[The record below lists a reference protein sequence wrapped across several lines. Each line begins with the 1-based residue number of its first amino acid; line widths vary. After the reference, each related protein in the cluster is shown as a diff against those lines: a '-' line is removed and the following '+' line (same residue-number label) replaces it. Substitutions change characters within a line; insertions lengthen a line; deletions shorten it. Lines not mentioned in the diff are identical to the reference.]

1 MPKVWASVAAARA
14 YPPIVRSPETSATL
28 IVVPTDTTQSPF
40 KARRKKIDM
49 NVTFIGIG
57 AIGLPMALQIQRA
70 GHEVTGVDVS
80 DTVIAN
86 AKSSGIEAVS
96 NFSDAP
102 SADVVV
108 VMVATPDQ
116 LAGLV
121 AKVSDS
127 VHGQLW
133 LIMST
138 VGPQSVR
145 DQGELLRRAGARV
158 VDAPVTGGVARA
170 KTGELVIFAAGAP
183 SDVTSATPVLE
194 AMGTVRATGERL
206 GDGQSIKV
214 VNQHL
219 CSVHIVAA
227 AEALSLARS
236 LGLDPS
242 VVLKLVEKGAAGS
255 WMLSD
260 RGPRML
266 AGTDVEVT
274 SAINIFV
281 KDSGLVASAGQ
292 TCGAQLPLLSIAHQR
307 FCSAAEA
314 GLGLRDDSRVIE
326 TWN

>member
-1 MPKVWASVAAARA
+1 MK
-14 YPPIVRSPETSATL
+14 
-28 IVVPTDTTQSPF
+28 
-40 KARRKKIDM
+40 
-49 NVTFIGIG
+49 VTFIGVG
-57 AIGLPMALQIQRA
+57 AIGLPMALRIQRA
-70 GHEVTGVDVS
+70 GHQVTGVDVS
-80 DTVIAN
+80 ETVIAN
-86 AKSSGIEAVS
+86 ATSNGIVTVNGFSEAP
-96 NFSDAP
+96 A
-102 SADVVV
+102 ADVVV

-121 AKVSDS
+121 GRVAGS
-127 VHGQLW
+127 VRGQLW

-138 VGPQSVR
+138 VGPHSVR
-145 DQGELLRRAGARV
+145 EQGDLLQRAGARV

-170 KTGELVIFAAGAP
+170 RTGELVIFASGAP
-183 SDVTSATPVLE
+183 EDVASATPVLE
-194 AMGTVRATGERL
+194 AMGSVRITGQRL

-236 LGLDPS
+236 LGLDPAT
-242 VVLKLVEKGAAGS
+242 VLQLVEKGAAGS

-260 RGPRML
+260 RGPRMV
-266 AGTDVEVT
+266 AGSDVEVT

-281 KDSGLVASAGQ
+281 KDSGLVASAGEAS
-292 TCGAQLPLLSIAHQR
+292 GVQLPLLAIAHER
-307 FCSAAEA
+307 FCRAAEA

>member
-1 MPKVWASVAAARA
+1 VGVALKEETMKV
-14 YPPIVRSPETSATL
+14 I
-28 IVVPTDTTQSPF
+28 
-40 KARRKKIDM
+40 
-49 NVTFIGIG
+49 FIGVG
-57 AIGLPMALQIQRA
+57 AIGLPMALQVQRA

-86 AKSSGIEAVS
+86 AKSSGIATVS
-96 NFSDAP
+96 NYVDAP
-102 SADVVV
+102 AADLVV

-121 AKVSDS
+121 GRVTEDS
-127 VHGQLW
+127 VRGQLW
-133 LIMST
+133 VIMST

-145 DQGELLRRAGARV
+145 EQGEALQQAGARV

-170 KTGELVIFAAGAP
+170 RTGELVIFAAGAP
-183 SDVTSATPVLE
+183 SDVASATPVLE
-194 AMGTVRATGERL
+194 AMGIVRVTGRKL

-219 CSVHIVAA
+219 CSVHIAAA

-236 LGLDPS
+236 LGLDPAT
-242 VVLKLVEKGAAGS
+242 VLRLVEKGAAGS

-260 RGPRML
+260 RGPRMV

-281 KDSGLVASAGQ
+281 KDSGLVASAGEA
-292 TCGAQLPLLSIAHQR
+292 CGAQLPLLAIAHER
-307 FCSAAEA
+307 FCRAADA

-326 TWN
+326 TWDD

>member
-1 MPKVWASVAAARA
+1 MK
-14 YPPIVRSPETSATL
+14 
-28 IVVPTDTTQSPF
+28 
-40 KARRKKIDM
+40 
-49 NVTFIGIG
+49 VTFIGVG
-57 AIGLPMALQIQRA
+57 AIGLPMALQLQRA

-80 DTVIAN
+80 DVVIAT
-86 AKSSGIEAVS
+86 ARSSGIETVTY
-96 NFSDAP
+96 FSEAP
-102 SADVVV
+102 NPDVVV

-121 AKVSDS
+121 GRITGS
-127 VHGQLW
+127 VRGQLW

-145 DQGELLRRAGARV
+145 EQGEVLRRAGARV

-170 KTGELVIFAAGAP
+170 RTGELVIFAAGAP
-183 SDVTSATPVLE
+183 NDVTSAAPILD
-194 AMGTVRATGERL
+194 AMGTVRVTGERL

-219 CSVHIVAA
+219 CSVHLAAA

-236 LGLDPS
+236 LGLDPAT
-242 VVLKLVEKGAAGS
+242 VLRLVETGAAGS

-266 AGTDVEVT
+266 AGNDVAVT
-274 SAINIFV
+274 SAVNIFV
-281 KDSGLVASAGQ
+281 KDSGLVASAGES
-292 TCGAQLPLLSIAHQR
+292 CGAQLPLLSIAHER
-307 FCSAAEA
+307 FCRAAEA

-326 TWN
+326 TWK

>member
-1 MPKVWASVAAARA
+1 MK
-14 YPPIVRSPETSATL
+14 
-28 IVVPTDTTQSPF
+28 
-40 KARRKKIDM
+40 
-49 NVTFIGIG
+49 VTFVGVG
-57 AIGLPMALQIQRA
+57 AIGLPMALRIKNA

-80 DTVIAN
+80 AAVIAN
-86 AKSSGIEAVS
+86 ATSSGIETVN
-96 NFSDAP
+96 NFANAP
-102 SADVVV
+102 RADVVV

-121 AKVSDS
+121 ARVSGL
-127 VHGQLW
+127 VQGQLW

-145 DQGELLRRAGARV
+145 DQGEVLQRGGARV

-170 KTGELVIFAAGAP
+170 RTGELVIFAAGDPGDIANAAP
-183 SDVTSATPVLE
+183 ILK
-194 AMGTVRATGERL
+194 AMGTVRVTGQRL

-219 CSVHIVAA
+219 CSVHIAAA

-236 LGLDPS
+236 LGLDPAT
-242 VVLKLVEKGAAGS
+242 VLEFVEKGAAGS

-274 SAINIFV
+274 STINIFV
-281 KDSGLVASAGQ
+281 KDSGLAMAAGES
-292 TCGAQLPLLSIAHQR
+292 CGAQLPLLTIAHER
-307 FCSAAEA
+307 FCRAADA

>member
-1 MPKVWASVAAARA
+1 V
-14 YPPIVRSPETSATL
+14 
-28 IVVPTDTTQSPF
+28 
-40 KARRKKIDM
+40 KI
-49 NVTFIGIG
+49 TFIGVG
-57 AIGLPMALQIQRA
+57 AIGLPMALQIKHA

-80 DTVIAN
+80 TAVIVN
-86 AKSSGIEAVS
+86 ATSSGIETV
-96 NFSDAP
+96 NDFSDAP
-102 SADVVV
+102 RADVVV

-116 LAGLV
+116 LAGLIGQV
-121 AKVSDS
+121 AES
-127 VHGQLW
+127 VEGQLW

-145 DQGELLRRAGARV
+145 EQGEILRRAGAHV

-170 KTGELVIFAAGAP
+170 RTGELVIFAAGEPA
-183 SDVTSATPVLE
+183 DLALAAPVLE
-194 AMGTVRATGERL
+194 AIGIVRVTGQRL

-236 LGLDPS
+236 LGLDPAT
-242 VVLKLVEKGAAGS
+242 VLKFVEKGAAGS

-260 RGPRML
+260 RGPRMV

-274 SAINIFV
+274 STINIFV
-281 KDSGLVASAGQ
+281 KDSGLVMSAGDS
-292 TCGAQLPLLSIAHQR
+292 CGAELPLLSIAHER
-307 FCSAAEA
+307 FCNAAHA

>member
-1 MPKVWASVAAARA
+1 MW
-14 YPPIVRSPETSATL
+14 
-28 IVVPTDTTQSPF
+28 F
-40 KARRKKIDM
+40 KLGAKTMK
-49 NVTFIGIG
+49 VTFIGVG
-57 AIGLPMALQIQRA
+57 AIGLPMSLQIKRA

-80 DTVIAN
+80 AAVIAN
-86 AKSSGIEAVS
+86 ATSSGIETV
-96 NFSDAP
+96 NDLSDAP
-102 SADVVV
+102 AADIVV

-116 LAGLV
+116 LAGIIGRV
-121 AKVSDS
+121 TQS
-127 VHGQLW
+127 VRGQLW
-133 LIMST
+133 LVMST

-145 DQGELLRRAGARV
+145 DQGEILQRAGARV

-170 KTGELVIFAAGAP
+170 RIGELVIFAAGEPA
-183 SDVTSATPVLE
+183 DVAYAAPVLE
-194 AMGTVRATGERL
+194 AMGTVRVTGQRL

-219 CSVHIVAA
+219 CAVHIAAA

-236 LGLDPS
+236 LGLNPAT
-242 VVLKLVEKGAAGS
+242 VLQLVEKGAAGS

-260 RGPRML
+260 RGPRMV

-281 KDSGLVASAGQ
+281 KDSGLVMSAGES
-292 TCGAQLPLLSIAHQR
+292 CGAQLPLLAIAHER
-307 FCSAAEA
+307 FCLAAEA

>member
-1 MPKVWASVAAARA
+1 MK
-14 YPPIVRSPETSATL
+14 
-28 IVVPTDTTQSPF
+28 
-40 KARRKKIDM
+40 
-49 NVTFIGIG
+49 VTFVGVG
-57 AIGLPMALQIQRA
+57 AIGLPMALRIKHA

-80 DTVIAN
+80 AAVVAN
-86 AKSSGIEAVS
+86 ATSSGIETVN
-96 NFSDAP
+96 NFANAP
-102 SADVVV
+102 GADVVV

-121 AKVSDS
+121 ARVSGL
-127 VHGQLW
+127 VQGQLW

-145 DQGELLRRAGARV
+145 DQGEVLQRGGARV

-170 KTGELVIFAAGAP
+170 RTGELVIFAAGDPGDIANAAP
-183 SDVTSATPVLE
+183 ILK
-194 AMGTVRATGERL
+194 AMGTVRVTGQRL

-219 CSVHIVAA
+219 CSVHIAAA

-236 LGLDPS
+236 LGLDPAT
-242 VVLKLVEKGAAGS
+242 VLEFVEKGAAGS

-274 SAINIFV
+274 STINIFV
-281 KDSGLVASAGQ
+281 KDSGLAMAAGES
-292 TCGAQLPLLSIAHQR
+292 CGAQLPLLTIAHER
-307 FCSAAEA
+307 FCRAADA

-326 TWN
+326 TWR

>member
-1 MPKVWASVAAARA
+1 MK
-14 YPPIVRSPETSATL
+14 
-28 IVVPTDTTQSPF
+28 
-40 KARRKKIDM
+40 
-49 NVTFIGIG
+49 VTFIGVG

-80 DTVIAN
+80 DAVIA
-86 AKSSGIEAVS
+86 AAQSSGIETVTHLA
-96 NFSDAP
+96 DAP
-102 SADVVV
+102 NPDVVV

-121 AKVSDS
+121 DRITGSLR
-127 VHGQLW
+127 GQLW

-145 DQGELLRRAGARV
+145 EQGEVLQRAGARV

-170 KTGELVIFAAGAP
+170 RTGELLIFAAGAP
-183 SDVTSATPVLE
+183 NDVTCAAPILD
-194 AMGTVRATGERL
+194 AMGSVRVTGERL
-206 GDGQSIKV
+206 GDGQSIKI

-219 CSVHIVAA
+219 CSIHIAAA

-236 LGLDPS
+236 LGLDPAS
-242 VVLKLVEKGAAGS
+242 VLGLIENGAAGS

-266 AGTDVEVT
+266 AGNDVAVT
-274 SAINIFV
+274 STVNIFV
-281 KDSGLVASAGQ
+281 KDSGLVASAGAA
-292 TCGAQLPLLSIAHQR
+292 CGAQLPLLSIAHER
-307 FCSAAEA
+307 FCRAAEA

-326 TWN
+326 TWK

>member
-1 MPKVWASVAAARA
+1 
-14 YPPIVRSPETSATL
+14 
-28 IVVPTDTTQSPF
+28 
-40 KARRKKIDM
+40 M
-49 NVTFIGIG
+49 NVTFIGVG
-57 AIGLPMALQIQRA
+57 AIGLPMALQIQA
-70 GHEVTGVDVS
+70 AQHTVTGVDVS
-80 DTVIAN
+80 ETIIAN
-86 AKSSGIEAVS
+86 AKLKGIDTVG
-96 NFSDAP
+96 NFSA
-102 SADVVV
+102 ALRAETVV

-121 AKVSDS
+121 NQVGEAAK
-127 VHGQLW
+127 GQLW
-133 LIMST
+133 IIMST

-145 DQGELLRRAGARV
+145 EHGEALRRAGARV

-170 KTGELVIFAAGAP
+170 KSGELVIFAAGLPA
-183 SDVTSATPVLE
+183 DVESATPLLE
-194 AMGTVRATGERL
+194 TMGTVKVTGQRL

-236 LGLDPS
+236 LELDPAA
-242 VVLKLVEKGAAGS
+242 VLGLIDKGAAGS

-266 AGTDVEVT
+266 ADTDVEVT

-281 KDSGLVASAGQ
+281 KDSGLVLSAAQ
-292 TCGAQLPLLSIAHQR
+292 ACGAQLPLLTIAHER
-307 FCSAAEA
+307 FCDAAHA